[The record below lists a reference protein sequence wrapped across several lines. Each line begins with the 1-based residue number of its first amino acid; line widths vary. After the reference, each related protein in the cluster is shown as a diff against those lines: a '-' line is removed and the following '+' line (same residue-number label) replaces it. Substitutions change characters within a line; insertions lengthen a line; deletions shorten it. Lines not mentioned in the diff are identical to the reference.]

1 VKPSVLFLLSA
12 IAALLTAA
20 AITAAQAPAGQQ
32 SGQTAPPTGPGTYSA
47 PANLTVL
54 PKGLTGQQVHDI
66 MEQWASALGTDC
78 NSCHAENPNNLGP
91 NGRPQLNFA
100 DDSKGMK
107 AAARIMYTMTEE
119 INQKYLARIDS
130 SGLPVTCGTCH
141 RNHMGPEPFV
151 FPSDALRPVSQGPAP
166 SGENQLSHERRGA
179 VENADYASPLEIL
192 LSADGARLYVLCQE
206 SEEVRVLDAASYAVI
221 KNIAVGRMP
230 RGFSLSPSGARLFV
244 TNSWDD
250 TLSVID
256 TRTLAV
262 VATWP
267 VGMEPSSVV
276 SDRVGTRL
284 FVANRI
290 SNDVAVL
297 NAQTG
302 VEEKRLLAGRGSS
315 YLALS
320 PDGSRIY
327 ATHVYPNLSPLRTG
341 LENRTVPESE
351 ITVIDAARAVV
362 VDRMPL
368 HAIAGVFHV
377 AFSAD
382 GRLGVAAEYHPKN
395 LIPLAHLEHGGAF
408 EDTITVFGADVGKTV
423 EMPLDE
429 LERYASQ
436 PFGVA
441 IAPDKSRIYVT
452 SGGSEIVTVIDAP
465 RLLRFIHAHPAPFV
479 QDLSASANYV
489 VTRIPVGH
497 NPRGLTLTRDG
508 RKLFVANRLEDTISV
523 IDTRTNRVAS
533 TITLAGPKTISPLR
547 HGEQTFY
554 TARYSFQGQI
564 GCANCHIDSTFDGLE
579 WNLEPDGFGRNIVDN
594 KLLEGVKNT
603 EPYKWTGTNPNIP
616 TECGPRTEKYFW
628 RSENYDDLT
637 LADLTVYIRNLPT
650 RPNRWKLPGREM
662 TPAQEHGKAI
672 FERAQDKF
680 GKPIAELNRCSY
692 CHSGPK
698 GTNQKTFDVGTRKP
712 TDNTGMLKSAPL
724 TNIALTAPY
733 LHDGSARTLEEIW
746 TVYNPDDKHGRTN
759 DLTKDELNDL
769 IEYLRTR

>member
-1 VKPSVLFLLSA
+1 MQTGAGAGLGTGL
-12 IAALLTAA
+12 AALALVLLAVAFWTDHPVHAN
-20 AITAAQAPAGQQ
+20 AG
-32 SGQTAPPTGPGTYSA
+32 
-47 PANLTVL
+47 
-54 PKGLTGQQVHDI
+54 
-66 MEQWASALGTDC
+66 
-78 NSCHAENPNNLGP
+78 
-91 NGRPQLNFA
+91 
-100 DDSKGMK
+100 
-107 AAARIMYTMTEE
+107 
-119 INQKYLARIDS
+119 
-130 SGLPVTCGTCH
+130 
-141 RNHMGPEPFV
+141 
-151 FPSDALRPVSQGPAP
+151 DAV
-166 SGENQLSHERRGA
+166 
-179 VENADYASPLEIL
+179 DYASPLEVQ
-192 LSADGARLYVLCQE
+192 LSPDGARLYVLCQQ

-221 KNIAVGRMP
+221 KNIAVGRVP
-230 RGFSLSPSGARLFV
+230 RGFSLSPDGERLFV

-256 TRTLAV
+256 TSTLVV

-267 VGMEPSSVV
+267 VGAEPSSVV
-276 SDRVGTRL
+276 EDRAGKRL

-297 NAQTG
+297 DAQTG

-327 ATHVYPNLSPLRTG
+327 ATHVYPNPPPQRTG
-341 LENRTVPESE
+341 LENRTSPESE
-351 ITVIDAARAVV
+351 ITVIDTARAVV

-368 HAIAGVFHV
+368 HAIAGVFHL

-382 GRLGVAAEYHPKN
+382 GRLGVVAEYHPKN
-395 LIPLAHLEHGGAF
+395 MIPLAHLEHGGAF

-423 EMPLDE
+423 EVPLDE

-452 SGGSEIVTVIDAP
+452 SGGSEIVSVIDVP
-465 RLLRFIHAHPAPFV
+465 RLLRYIHTHPGPFV

-489 VTRIPVGH
+489 VARIAVGH

-508 RKLFVANRLEDTISV
+508 RRLFVANRLEDTISV

-554 TARYSFQGQI
+554 TARYGFQGQI

-603 EPYKWTGTNPNIP
+603 EPYKWNGGNPNIP

-628 RSENYDDLT
+628 RSEQYDNLT
-637 LADLTVYIRNLPT
+637 LADLVIYIRNLPT

-662 TPAQEHGKAI
+662 TPAQEHGKAV

-680 GKPIAELNRCSY
+680 GKPIAESNRCSY
-692 CHSGPK
+692 CHSGEK
-698 GTNQKTFDVGTRKP
+698 GTNQKIFDVGTRKP

>member
-1 VKPSVLFLLSA
+1 MRRRLQTGVGAGLGIGL
-12 IAALLTAA
+12 AAL
-20 AITAAQAPAGQQ
+20 AG
-32 SGQTAPPTGPGTYSA
+32 
-47 PANLTVL
+47 
-54 PKGLTGQQVHDI
+54 
-66 MEQWASALGTDC
+66 ALFAVAFWTD
-78 NSCHAENPNNLGP
+78 
-91 NGRPQLNFA
+91 
-100 DDSKGMK
+100 
-107 AAARIMYTMTEE
+107 
-119 INQKYLARIDS
+119 
-130 SGLPVTCGTCH
+130 
-141 RNHMGPEPFV
+141 
-151 FPSDALRPVSQGPAP
+151 RPVHANAGD
-166 SGENQLSHERRGA
+166 A
-179 VENADYASPLEIL
+179 VDYASPLEVQ
-192 LSADGARLYVLCQE
+192 LSPDGARLYVLCQQ

-221 KNIAVGRMP
+221 RNIAVGRVP
-230 RGFSLSPSGARLFV
+230 RGFSFSPDGARLFV

-256 TRTLAV
+256 TSTLAV

-267 VGMEPSSVV
+267 VGAEPSSVV
-276 SDRVGTRL
+276 EDRAGKRL

-327 ATHVYPNLSPLRTG
+327 ATHVYPNPPRVQTDLD
-341 LENRTVPESE
+341 NRREPESE

-368 HAIAGVFHV
+368 HAIAGVFHL

-395 LIPLAHLEHGGAF
+395 LVPLAHLEHGGAF
-408 EDTITVFGADVGKTV
+408 AYTLTLFGADVGKASV
-423 EMPLDE
+423 EVPLDE

-452 SGGSEIVTVIDAP
+452 SGGSEIVTVIDVP
-465 RLLRFIHAHPAPFV
+465 RLLRFIHSHNGPFV
-479 QDLSASANYV
+479 QDLSASTNYV
-489 VTRIPVGH
+489 VARIAVGR

-508 RKLFVANRLEDTISV
+508 RRLFVANRMEDTISV

-533 TITLAGPKTISPLR
+533 TITLAGPKTISSLR

-564 GCANCHIDSTFDGLE
+564 GCSSCHIDSTFDGIT
-579 WNLEPDGFGRNIVDN
+579 WNLEPDGFGRSTVAN
-594 KLLEGVKNT
+594 KMLEGVKDT
-603 EPYKWTGTNPNIP
+603 EPYKWTGTNPDIP

-628 RSENYDDLT
+628 RSETFDNLT
-637 LADLTVYIRNLPT
+637 LADLATYIRSLPP
-650 RPNRWKLPGREM
+650 RPNRWRLANGEQ
-662 TPAQEHGKAI
+662 TPAQERGQE
-672 FERAQDKF
+672 FFTRSVDKF
-680 GKPIAELNRCSY
+680 GKPIAESNRCSY
-692 CHSGPK
+692 CHSGEK
-698 GTNQKTFDVGTRKP
+698 GTNQKISDVGTRKP
-712 TDNTGMLKSAPL
+712 TDNTGLLKAVPL
-724 TNIALTAPY
+724 TEIALTAPY

-769 IEYLRTR
+769 IEYLRAR